1 MKLSGG
7 DIGEDLRTTTIKVD
21 ANGTSIIAKVNYQ
34 SISFNSQSSR
44 FDYTPM
50 LRLDSMAVTNLITI
64 KNVDK
69 LIHSSSTTIRAYAVV
84 EPNDAIN
91 ALVDQC
97 SQRGLVPCCQVHIGP
112 NQKLY
117 VSLISPDNQDECS
130 YLSRKSSVPEDRVI
144 MVFAHQY
151 TPPLAEVTNHQ
162 AQSSAF
168 GPCCDD
174 VNCNDSFLPSYLVST
189 HVTSDSSSADVVMKD
204 DSKVCA
210 CGGIWYI
217 V

>member
-1 MKLSGG
+1 M
-7 DIGEDLRTTTIKVD
+7 
-21 ANGTSIIAKVNYQ
+21 
-34 SISFNSQSSR
+34 IS
-44 FDYTPM
+44 
-50 LRLDSMAVTNLITI
+50 I

-84 EPNDAIN
+84 GPNDAIN
-91 ALVDQC
+91 ALVNQG

-130 YLSRKSSVPEDRVI
+130 YLGRKSSVPEDRVI

-162 AQSSAF
+162 AQSSVF
-168 GPCCDD
+168 GPCCDG
-174 VNCNDSFLPSYLVST
+174 VNCNAPFLPSCLVSL
-189 HVTSDSSSADVVMKD
+189 HSDSSSADVVMKD

>member
-1 MKLSGG
+1 MKLSRR
-7 DIGEDLRTTTIKVD
+7 DIGDDVRTTTIKVD
-21 ANGTSIIAKVNYQ
+21 TNGTSIIAMVNYQ
-34 SISFNSQSSR
+34 SISFNSQSSG
-44 FDYTPM
+44 FDYSPI
-50 LRLDSMAVTNLITI
+50 LRLDSMRVTNLISI

-69 LIHSSSTTIRAYAVV
+69 LVYSESTTIRAYAVV
-84 EPNDAIN
+84 GRNESIN
-91 ALVDQC
+91 ALVEQG

-130 YLSRKSSVPEDRVI
+130 YLGRKSSVPEDRVI

-168 GPCCDD
+168 GPCCDGD
-174 VNCNDSFLPSYLVST
+174 CNDSFLPSC
-189 HVTSDSSSADVVMKD
+189 DSSSADVVMKD